1 MNFFNAIW
9 RSILSILALF
19 FLTKMMGR
27 KQISQLNL
35 YDYVVGITI
44 GSVAAEISTNF
55 DTDFLGGIVVMSV
68 YSVVSVIFSF
78 ITEKSII
85 LRRFIIGV
93 PIVVIEKGKILE
105 ASLKKAKFDVNE
117 LLQEAR
123 ISGYYD
129 LSQIEYAVMEA
140 NGKVSFLPKS
150 KYIPVTPDD
159 MKLKVD
165 KDGLVSNLVIDGEIM
180 LNNLKRI
187 NKDKKWLL
195 TRLSNLGYDNLA
207 NILLVT
213 CDNKEKITVF
223 EKNFDVLEEKILE

>member
-1 MNFFNAIW
+1 MNFFNVVW
-9 RSILSILALF
+9 RSVLSIVVLF

-44 GSVAAEISTNF
+44 GSVAAEISTNL
-55 DTDFLGGIVVMSV
+55 DTDFLGGVIVMAV
-68 YSVVSVIFSF
+68 YSIVSVFLSF
-78 ITEKSII
+78 LTEKSIC

-93 PIVVIEKGKILE
+93 PIILIEKGKISE
-105 ASLKKAKFDVNE
+105 ASLRKAKFDINE

-129 LSQIEYAVMEA
+129 LSEIEYAVMEA
-140 NGKVSFLPKS
+140 NGKISFMPKS
-150 KYIPVTPDD
+150 KYMPVTPSD

-165 KDGLVSNLVIDGEIM
+165 KKTLVSNLIIDAKIM
-180 LNNLKRI
+180 KNNLKEI
-187 NKDKKWLL
+187 GKDERWLL
-195 TRLSNLGYDNLA
+195 KRLNNLGYDSLD

-213 CDNKEKITVF
+213 CDNKEKLTVF
-223 EKNFDVLEEKILE
+223 EKNYGLEAISFLD

>member
-1 MNFFNAIW
+1 MNFFNVVW
-9 RSILSILALF
+9 RSVLSIVVLF

-44 GSVAAEISTNF
+44 GSVAAEISTNL
-55 DTDFLGGIVVMSV
+55 DTDFWGGVIVMAV
-68 YSVVSVIFSF
+68 YSLVSVLLSF
-78 ITEKSII
+78 FTEKSIC

-93 PIVVIEKGKILE
+93 PIILIEKGKILE
-105 ASLKKAKFDVNE
+105 SSLKKAKFDINE

-129 LSQIEYAVMEA
+129 LCEIEYAVMEA
-140 NGKVSFLPKS
+140 NGKISFMPKS
-150 KYIPVTPDD
+150 KYMPLTPND

-165 KDGLVSNLVIDGEIM
+165 KKSLVNNLIIDTKIM
-180 LNNLKRI
+180 KNNLKDI
-187 NKDKKWLL
+187 GKDERWLL
-195 TRLSNLGYDNLA
+195 KRLNNLGYDSLD

-213 CDNKEKITVF
+213 CDNKGKLTVF
-223 EKNFDVLEEKILE
+223 EKNYGLEAISFLD